1 MASKKQCPVV
11 QDSAKSVLELVPL
24 PRSSRNLAM
33 FFQYAACMGLADS
46 KMVAHLT
53 EMSALF
59 PQEMLD
65 AYRAFRARQASDN

>member
-1 MASKKQCPVV
+1 
-11 QDSAKSVLELVPL
+11 
-24 PRSSRNLAM
+24 M
-33 FFQYAACMGLADS
+33 FLQYAACMGLADS

-65 AYRAFRARQASDN
+65 AYRACRARQASDN

>member
-1 MASKKQCPVV
+1 MASKKLCPVV
-11 QDSAKSVLELVPL
+11 QDSAKPVLELMPL
-24 PRSSRNLAM
+24 PRSSRDLVM
-33 FFQYAACMGLADS
+33 FLQYAACMGLADS

-53 EMSALF
+53 EMSAFF